1 MGDPPPGTANRF
13 GVGLEGVDIVQVRLP
28 VLDKPSVIRRYHP
41 HSIMTPLHTTHRSV
55 VSLGQH
61 DIIMI
66 INSQKRILFGR
77 NWGNLSSCF
86 GVISQLEQLLH
97 QTGPSVY
104 KATP

>member
-41 HSIMTPLHTTHRSV
+41 HSIMTPLHTAHWSV

-66 INSQKRILFGR
+66 INSQKRILFGG

-97 QTGPSVY
+97 QTGLCI
-104 KATP
+104 KLLHD

>member
-41 HSIMTPLHTTHRSV
+41 HSIMTPLHTAHWSV

-66 INSQKRILFGR
+66 INSQKRILF
-77 NWGNLSSCF
+77 WGKLGQF
-86 GVISQLEQLLH
+86 KLLFWGH
-97 QTGPSVY
+97 FSTGA
-104 KATP
+104 ATPSNGPFCV